1 MLNNITNAII
11 ALSNNPNSPELN
23 LNAAL
28 EYDKI
33 NQTASAV
40 SFYLKAAEYSDNK
53 EMSYVS
59 LIKLGLCFDK
69 QGQRNSSVINSYMQA
84 IELIPNR
91 PEAYYMLSKFY
102 EKNGNWQ
109 ECYTFAKMG
118 LFFKDN
124 IMAELPCDLG
134 YIDKPAFNLQ
144 KAVSAWYI
152 GRPNESKNLFF
163 ELASMKNIPIEYKW
177 CVLNNFKNF
186 GWIQDK
192 IAVII
197 PVRDGGTGRSRRLLR
212 LLQSWSETTEGL
224 SDIHIIIDEDDVQNF
239 EYLNKYSDRFFFY
252 IKPTGLTLM
261 EKINTIGLDIAH
273 MYKYVQFAGDDVQFK
288 TKWERKFIDH
298 LSQVPAGLVYGD
310 SLENNGIDWANHFCL
325 TSNLIKAVG
334 FYGCPAVSHNF
345 FDNYWADICKE
356 INNFH
361 YIPEVIMDHRRGDGE
376 KDFLYWNIV
385 DLQDKDR
392 PKYAKYKKKNFADD
406 LKKIRG
412 AINGI

>member
-11 ALSNNPNSPELN
+11 ALSNNPNNAELN
-23 LNAAL
+23 FNAAL

-53 EMSYVS
+53 EMSYAS

-69 QGQRNSSVINSYMQA
+69 QGQRNSSVTNSYMQA

-134 YIDKPAFNLQ
+134 YMDKPAFNLQ

-163 ELASMKNIPIEYKW
+163 
-177 CVLNNFKNF
+177 
-186 GWIQDK
+186 
-192 IAVII
+192 
-197 PVRDGGTGRSRRLLR
+197 
-212 LLQSWSETTEGL
+212 
-224 SDIHIIIDEDDVQNF
+224 
-239 EYLNKYSDRFFFY
+239 
-252 IKPTGLTLM
+252 
-261 EKINTIGLDIAH
+261 
-273 MYKYVQFAGDDVQFK
+273 
-288 TKWERKFIDH
+288 
-298 LSQVPAGLVYGD
+298 
-310 SLENNGIDWANHFCL
+310 
-325 TSNLIKAVG
+325 
-334 FYGCPAVSHNF
+334 
-345 FDNYWADICKE
+345 
-356 INNFH
+356 
-361 YIPEVIMDHRRGDGE
+361 
-376 KDFLYWNIV
+376 
-385 DLQDKDR
+385 
-392 PKYAKYKKKNFADD
+392 
-406 LKKIRG
+406 
-412 AINGI
+412 